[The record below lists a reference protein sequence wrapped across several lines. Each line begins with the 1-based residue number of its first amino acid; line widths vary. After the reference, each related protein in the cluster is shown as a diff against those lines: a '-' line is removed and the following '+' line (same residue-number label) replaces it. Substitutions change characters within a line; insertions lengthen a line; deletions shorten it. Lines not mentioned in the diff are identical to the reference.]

1 MTLGEFVKSYRKA
14 HDMTMQEFADKA
26 GLSKGYVSML
36 EKGKHPQ
43 SNRPLIPSIETVG
56 KIASAI
62 GISVDELLNRTD
74 GNQLIGLGK
83 EPVQPDDRP
92 IARRIPVLGRVAA
105 GVPLEAITDIDDWE
119 EIPEKLAETDE
130 YFALTIHGDSMEPKM
145 NEGDVVIVR
154 RQPDV
159 ESGDIAIVRVN
170 GYDATC
176 KKVVKQDGGIL
187 LVGLNPS
194 FTPIFYSKEDIESL
208 PVQIDGKVVEL
219 RAKF

>member
-1 MTLGEFVKSYRKA
+1 MTLGDVIKKYRK
-14 HDMTMQEFADKA
+14 DN
-26 GLSKGYVSML
+26 GLSMADFAKMSGISKAYIALL
-36 EKGKHPQ
+36 EKNRHPKTGKP
-43 SNRPLIPSIETVG
+43 IVPSITIIKQAADAMHMDFNKFFE
-56 KIASAI
+56 KI
-62 GISVDELLNRTD
+62 D
-74 GNQLIGLGK
+74 GDVSIDDK
-83 EPVQPDDRP
+83 QPDDRP